1 MPGPL
6 SETLKRMRS
15 SSRSTLTPT
24 TGGTPAVS
32 QASKELSTSS
42 FRQTPANSSCDTP
55 TSAES
60 WRASK
65 YSAAREISKV
75 VLCSLVISS
84 SRRSSDD
91 TDNGSDPKN
100 PKGRD
105 TPKDTPARLPTGFFG
120 TTAAGQRFEPLDLF
134 ATLLVEGGV
143 LEEDVPVQARVRVI
157 LVVGCCVQG
166 IVGWRYAGDVHNPP

>member
-6 SETLKRMRS
+6 SETLKRMWP

-24 TGGTPAVS
+24 TGGTPDVS
-32 QASKELSTSS
+32 QASRELSTSS
-42 FRQTPANSSCDTP
+42 FRQTLANSSCDTP

-75 VLCSLVISS
+75 VLCSLVITS

-91 TDNGSDPKN
+91 TDKGSDP
-100 PKGRD
+100 
-105 TPKDTPARLPTGFFG
+105 PATERRLTRALKVKP
-120 TTAAGQRFEPLDLF
+120 
-134 ATLLVEGGV
+134 
-143 LEEDVPVQARVRVI
+143 EELA
-157 LVVGCCVQG
+157 
-166 IVGWRYAGDVHNPP
+166 